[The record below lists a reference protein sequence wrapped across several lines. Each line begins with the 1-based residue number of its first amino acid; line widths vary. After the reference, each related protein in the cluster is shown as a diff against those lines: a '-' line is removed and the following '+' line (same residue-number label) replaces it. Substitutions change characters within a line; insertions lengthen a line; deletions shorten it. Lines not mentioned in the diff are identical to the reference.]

1 MKYLLYSWA
10 IIFLFTLNFSC
21 KNAEEKTPEVLPE
34 ETIPLKEE
42 VVSETE
48 NIIENDTVKTS
59 ETDTIVSDQYFY
71 TTEGDKAAIQVRVG
85 DVDNL
90 GFGWDPGF
98 DPFCGQNT
106 SIHRYPWEVDSTDHE
121 GTDRI
126 MVVSAYKRARS
137 DGYTSYTLRAHTDPV
152 PIEMNYDPPAIEIK
166 EVVLQMMLDDF
177 QSPVFGSSFQFH
189 INEKRLTYVES
200 VINNLNQSGPT
211 GKLVQ
216 VGMLPEDFELFTSG
230 SINISI
236 DDPINDAGDGFAID
250 FIQLLINPTSEY
262 KCNGSIRGIVKDE
275 QGNLLEGVLV
285 SANGLVQ
292 TLTAADGT
300 FVLNEVP
307 VGMIVVSAN
316 KSGYQQTSKASELM
330 REENK
335 QVTLVLKEKEAEN
348 ENYVSDEIKEKG
360 YVNLYGILFDS
371 GKDIPKAGSEPVL
384 KELAGFL
391 RNNAEIKIEIIGHTD
406 SEGDAAYNEDLSRR
420 RAKSVRSWLKKEGI
434 DITYILADGKGE
446 YSPVASNETDAGKAL
461 NRRVEVRVIE

>member
-10 IIFLFTLNFSC
+10 IIFLFTLNYSC
-21 KNAEEKTPEVLPE
+21 KNAEEKTPEDQNE
-34 ETIPLKEE
+34 EITPF
-42 VVSETE
+42 ETE
-48 NIIENDTVKTS
+48 DILETETKPVKDTDVTRDA
-59 ETDTIVSDQYFY
+59 DTKVSDQYFY
-71 TTEGDKAAIQVRVG
+71 AIDGEKAAIQVRVG

-98 DPFCGQNT
+98 DPFCGKNT
-106 SIHRYPWEVDSTDHE
+106 STHRYPWEVDSIDHP

-126 MVVSAYKRARS
+126 MVVSGYKRARS

-152 PIEMNYDPPAIEIK
+152 AIQMKFDPPAIEI
-166 EVVLQMMLDDF
+166 EQVVLQMMLDDF
-177 QSPVFGSSFQFH
+177 QSPVWGTSFQFH
-189 INEKRLTYVES
+189 INEKRLQYVENILNS
-200 VINNLNQSGPT
+200 LNQTGPT

-216 VGMLPEDFELFTSG
+216 IGILPEDFELFESG
-230 SINISI
+230 SVSISI

-250 FIQLLINPTSEY
+250 FVQLLINPTSQY
-262 KCNGSIRGIVKDE
+262 KCNGKIIGMVKNE
-275 QGNLLEGVLV
+275 QNKPLEGVLV

-292 TLTAADGT
+292 ALSAADGS
-300 FVLNEVP
+300 FELNEVP
-307 VGMIVVSAN
+307 VGIISLIAN
-316 KSGYQQTSKASELM
+316 KEGYQPTSENFELK
-330 REENK
+330 RDENK
-335 QVTLVLKEKEAEN
+335 QVTLILKVKESED
-348 ENYVSDEIKEKG
+348 ENYVSEEIKQKG

-391 RNNAEIKIEIIGHTD
+391 RNNAETKIEIIGHTD

-434 DITYILADGKGE
+434 DVANISADGKGE
-446 YSPVASNETDAGKAL
+446 SSPVASNETDAGKAL